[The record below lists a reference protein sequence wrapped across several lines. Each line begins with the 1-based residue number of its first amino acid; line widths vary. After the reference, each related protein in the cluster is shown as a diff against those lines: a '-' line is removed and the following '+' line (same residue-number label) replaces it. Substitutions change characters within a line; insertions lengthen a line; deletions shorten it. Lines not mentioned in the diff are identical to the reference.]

1 MDNHHLQLGT
11 SSNYLGHGFHSK
23 LQQLTREYI
32 AKKGAH
38 HEPPTPHPKV
48 AAESPANSCLGLEQ
62 SGFACHQAKDLQIY
76 DVYCM
81 NLILIVLQCIKT
93 MSIYVY
99 VYT

>member
-38 HEPPTPHPKV
+38 HEPPPPPIQK
-48 AAESPANSCLGLEQ
+48 SPLNPLQTLAWDWSR
-62 SGFACHQAKDLQIY
+62 ADLPVTKPRIY
-76 DVYCM
+76 KY
-81 NLILIVLQCIKT
+81 T
-93 MSIYVY
+93 MC
-99 VYT
+99 TA